1 MKPERWTPRVT
12 VAAIVER
19 DGRFLVIEEHT
30 SDGLKINQPAGHLEA
45 GETLVD
51 AVKRETL
58 EETAHRFEPEAL
70 VGTYFTH
77 FERPGRSVTYLRFT
91 FCGTTS
97 GEVPGRALDS
107 GIVRAMWLTADELRA
122 CADRHRS
129 PAVLECLDHY
139 LAGRRVPLDFIHT
152 HSVAPVQD
160 QGLNSASGT

>member
-1 MKPERWTPRVT
+1 VT

-30 SDGLKINQPAGHLEA
+30 ADGLRINQPAGHLEA

-58 EETAHRFEPEAL
+58 EETAHVFEPQAL
-70 VGTYFTH
+70 VGTYLTH
-77 FERPGRSVTYLRFT
+77 FERPGKSVTYLRFT

-97 GEVPGRALDS
+97 GAVPGMKLDK
-107 GIVRAMWLTADELRA
+107 GIVRAIWLTADELRA
-122 CADRHRS
+122 CVDRHRS
-129 PAVLECLDHY
+129 PAVLECLEHY

-152 HSVAPVQD
+152 HSVSPLRVQV
-160 QGLNSASGT
+160 

>member
-58 EETAHRFEPEAL
+58 EDDQYD
-70 VGTYFTH
+70 TYGPWMDQAAYQARKWPDQQIAPLLADGNT
-77 FERPGRSVTYLRFT
+77 STYGACFDGAAES
-91 FCGTTS
+91 F
-97 GEVPGRALDS
+97 PS
-107 GIVRAMWLTADELRA
+107 GINTPSSRIAAKAQSLAMSRKAARSSSVLASSAQR
-122 CADRHRS
+122 RHS
-129 PAVLECLDHY
+129 
-139 LAGRRVPLDFIHT
+139 
-152 HSVAPVQD
+152 
-160 QGLNSASGT
+160 